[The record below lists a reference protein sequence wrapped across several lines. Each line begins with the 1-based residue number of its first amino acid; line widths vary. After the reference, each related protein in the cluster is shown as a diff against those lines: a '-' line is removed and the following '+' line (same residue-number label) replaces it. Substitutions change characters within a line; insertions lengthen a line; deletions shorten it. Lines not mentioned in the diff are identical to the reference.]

1 VPAVLWAYRMT
12 CNKLT
17 GFTPFKLVY
26 GQEVVVPMGF
36 LVPSLWIVAFTKMDD
51 FAVEAERMSQLL
63 ALDEDWFI
71 AGFQ

>member
-1 VPAVLWAYRMT
+1 
-12 CNKLT
+12 
-17 GFTPFKLVY
+17 
-26 GQEVVVPMGF
+26 MGF